1 MTPLKELPTF
11 ATSSEATGQVV
22 TVLGSCVRTDLM
34 SDGELSLSPLSEFP
48 NLGVI
53 TDIRPEPSPC
63 CDRWSNTSQ
72 PKH

>member
-1 MTPLKELPTF
+1 
-11 ATSSEATGQVV
+11 
-22 TVLGSCVRTDLM
+22 M

-53 TDIRPEPSPC
+53 TDIRPEPSSC

-72 PKH
+72 PKHSTRSSKSSSDEDEAILQLFYSQLANTPMKA